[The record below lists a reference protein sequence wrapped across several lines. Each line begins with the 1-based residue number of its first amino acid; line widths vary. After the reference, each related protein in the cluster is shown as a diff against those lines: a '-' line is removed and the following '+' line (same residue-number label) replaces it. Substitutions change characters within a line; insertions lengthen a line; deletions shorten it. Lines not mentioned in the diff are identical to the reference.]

1 MKVPIS
7 SAAEF
12 ETVMAH
18 FSNGTI
24 VHFRGSPYYVV
35 AIEAKSTNGHRHSV
49 FAELVPVELIRL
61 P

>member
-24 VHFRGSPYYVV
+24 VHYMDATYYVV
-35 AIEAKSTNGHRHSV
+35 AIEAKLINGSRHSA
-49 FAELVPVELIRL
+49 FAELEPANV
-61 P
+61 